1 MKIESIE
8 FVRSV
13 VTVADVPQQN
23 LPVLAFA
30 GRSNVGKSTWIN
42 TLAGRDMARISRT
55 PGKTRCLNYFL
66 VNRSC
71 FWVDLP
77 GYGYAKV
84 SQRERR
90 EWKSLVEDWFSLEHA
105 AILVLLIVDMSI
117 PIQASDRQMAEWLA
131 YYRLPFVILANKADR
146 LRSSE
151 RTSALEAIRSSKAFA
166 PAENVLAVSGKKK
179 EGHHLIREIL
189 RERGLT

>member
-1 MKIESIE
+1 MRIESIE

-13 VTVADVPQQN
+13 YTVADVPPQR

-55 PGKTRCLNYFL
+55 PGKTQCLNYFL

-77 GYGYAKV
+77 GYGYARV

-90 EWKSLVEDWFSLEHA
+90 AWKSLVEDWFGLEHS

-117 PIQASDRQMAEWLA
+117 PIQASDRQMAGWLA
-131 YYRLPFVILANKADR
+131 HYRLPFVVLANKVDR
-146 LRSSE
+146 LKHSE
-151 RTSALEAIRSSKAFA
+151 RGATLAAVRASDALGSAED
-166 PAENVLAVSGKKK
+166 VLPVSGKKK

-189 RERGLT
+189 RERGLI